1 GNTPGPPTK
10 DGLTACLGE
19 EQLRGPPYGFF
30 FEVRHQPEHFDD
42 VGFVGFLVEQKSK
55 DDMQEVEGAASH
67 GVFCGMP
74 LPAPSPSHEMGKHEI
89 KVEKTYKGVEGG

>member
-1 GNTPGPPTK
+1 MFTSKNTFTYTYIQTVCVSMCVVMCIG
-10 DGLTACLGE
+10 
-19 EQLRGPPYGFF
+19 
-30 FEVRHQPEHFDD
+30 VS
-42 VGFVGFLVEQKSK
+42 V
-55 DDMQEVEGAASH
+55 QEVEGAASH

>member
-1 GNTPGPPTK
+1 MFGVGYSRPNTHLPTHIYRLCVVTCI
-10 DGLTACLGE
+10 G
-19 EQLRGPPYGFF
+19 
-30 FEVRHQPEHFDD
+30 VS
-42 VGFVGFLVEQKSK
+42 V
-55 DDMQEVEGAASH
+55 QEVEGAAPSH